1 MKAGR
6 PGRKADSGALAADK
20 ARALALVP
28 VSRETEERLDRLVEV
43 LFLWQSKTNLVST
56 TTLAR
61 VWSRHIADSL
71 QLLALAPPR
80 ATVFVDLGSG
90 SGFPALPLACALAG
104 RPGAHVHLVE
114 SNLKKSAFLREAI
127 RAAGVPATV
136 HAERIEDFARAYAG
150 PVDVVTAR
158 ALAPLPQLLELAAP
172 LLKQG
177 VVGLFP
183 KGQDVGVELTAAS
196 RYWSFR
202 YDLAPS
208 RTDPDGRIVIV
219 RELQRAA

>member
-1 MKAGR
+1 MTAGPRAKANSR
-6 PGRKADSGALAADK
+6 ALAADK

-28 VSRETEERLDRLVEV
+28 VSRETEARLDRLVEV
-43 LFLWQSKTNLVST
+43 LFLWQSKTNLVSS
-56 TTLAR
+56 TTLTS

-136 HAERIEDFARAYAG
+136 HAERIEDFARSFAG
-150 PVDVVTAR
+150 PIDVVTAR

-177 VVGLFP
+177 VVGLFL
-183 KGQDVGVELTAAS
+183 KGQDVGVELTEAS
-196 RYWSFR
+196 RYWTMR

-208 RTDPDGRIVIV
+208 RTSPDGRIVIV
-219 RELQRAA
+219 HELKRAA